1 VLLLG
6 LWGAGGSPFYLTAAN
21 LAGTLALVAV
31 LGFVALGQTVALMVG
46 AVDLSVG
53 PLMGFVVVVE
63 SFFLAADS
71 LPLDR
76 VLGWVLLFAVPLAV
90 GVINWALVDV
100 VRLNA
105 IVATLITFIALQ
117 ALSLVLRP
125 QPGGLFDPRITA
137 ALTATV
143 GPVPVAFVLLVVVAV
158 GLQIA
163 LRRTR
168 IGVALR
174 AVGSD
179 SAAGRLN
186 GLRPRRVRLVGF
198 AVCSVL
204 AGLGAAFLMAQVG
217 SGDPN
222 AGIDYTLTSVSAG
235 VIGGASIFGG
245 RGSFVGTV
253 AAAFLVTQAVG
264 IVQFLGLDAAW
275 SSYLPGAM
283 TLVAVALY
291 SKSRQVVARSH

>member
-1 VLLLG
+1 
-6 LWGAGGSPFYLTAAN
+6 
-21 LAGTLALVAV
+21 
-31 LGFVALGQTVALMVG
+31 
-46 AVDLSVG
+46 
-53 PLMGFVVVVE
+53 
-63 SFFLAADS
+63 
-71 LPLDR
+71 
-76 VLGWVLLFAVPLAV
+76 
-90 GVINWALVDV
+90 
-100 VRLNA
+100 
-105 IVATLITFIALQ
+105 
-117 ALSLVLRP
+117 VLRP